1 MPGPG
6 GRDPSTRTDIART
19 PQQVFDFLSDTANW
33 TRLDRALI
41 SMTPHGPVSIGTAG
55 KATHRR
61 AGGMRATTSWTVT
74 DLVPGVRL
82 AMRIVGR
89 GYQLTETIELGS
101 RAAGTT
107 VDVTDR
113 LVASSWLGR
122 LMVPFSRG
130 IIEGDLRARS
140 ATLKALLETRAAPV
154 P

>member
-1 MPGPG
+1 
-6 GRDPSTRTDIART
+6 
-19 PQQVFDFLSDTANW
+19 
-33 TRLDRALI
+33 
-41 SMTPHGPVSIGTAG
+41 
-55 KATHRR
+55 
-61 AGGMRATTSWTVT
+61 MRATTSWTVT

-89 GYQLTETIELGS
+89 GYELTETIELSS

-107 VDVTDR
+107 IDVADR
-113 LVASSWLGR
+113 LVATSWLGR

-130 IIEGDLRARS
+130 IIERDLRARS